1 MTDLGSQLQAGLSG
15 SYTLERELGRGGM
28 ATVFLAQDLKHD
40 RPVALKVLHP
50 EVAAGLGTERFLR
63 EIKLAARL
71 QHPHIL
77 TVLDSGEAA
86 GRLWFTMPFIEGES
100 LRHRLRREGQL
111 SIADAVR
118 ITREAALALDYA
130 HRHGAVHRDIKPENI
145 LLADGQALVADF
157 GIARALGGADERLTE
172 TGLTLGTPAYM
183 SPEQAAGDKSLD
195 ARTDIYSLGIVL
207 YEMLA
212 GEPPFAAPT
221 AQAMIARRLL
231 EAPRPLRELR
241 DTVPEGV
248 VQAVARALARAPAD
262 RFATAAEF
270 ARALEE
276 ASVRPT
282 AAAPASA
289 PTVAS
294 PRASQAVPPPPRRR
308 VPLALALGIGF
319 ALRLSVLFG
328 WLRSHGGAE
337 ATGPG
342 TTRLLAVLPFENLG
356 DSSDEYFA
364 DGITD
369 EVRGKL
375 AALPGLQVTARSSS
389 NQYKRTTKPP
399 QEIGRDLGVDYL
411 LTGTVRWEKSDGT
424 NHVRVSPELIQVS
437 TGSTRWQEPFD
448 AALTDV
454 FKVQAD
460 MAGQVA
466 QALDLALGTP
476 QKTAL
481 AAKPTGNAAA
491 YDAYLRGEATSQ
503 ALGVADPLALRT
515 AIGLYEQA
523 VALDAGFVQA
533 WVQLSR
539 AHSLLYV
546 NGTPDPRGGRRARE
560 AAEQALRLAPD
571 QPGAHLALG
580 DYFTDVPVDPERAR
594 AAYEAGLRLAPNDA
608 DLLGASALVEIITGK
623 WEVALAHFTR
633 AQALDP
639 RSVTVARRLTY
650 TLLRVRRY
658 PEALAASDRAIA
670 LAPDNPGALESKAMV
685 YLAQGDLEGARRII
699 REAPAG
705 MDPTGLAAVFGNY
718 FDLYWVLPPEQQGL
732 LLRLTPSAFP
742 DRSLWAIVLAQ
753 TYRLRGDLP
762 RTRAYADSALAAFEA
777 RLAAAPDDAQGHVLR
792 GLALA
797 YLGRKA
803 EAIAEGERGVALLPI
818 AKDTYTGPYLQHQ
831 LVRIYIETGE
841 PEKALDRLEP
851 LLGMPYYLSSGW
863 LEIDPNFD
871 PLRKNPRFQKLAEG
885 GA

>member
-1 MTDLGSQLQAGLSG
+1 MTDLLSQLQEGLAG
-15 SYTLERELGRGGM
+15 SYALERELGRGGM
-28 ATVFLAQDLKHD
+28 ATVFLARDLKHD

-86 GRLWFTMPFIEGES
+86 RRLWFTMPFIEGES
-100 LRHRLRREGQL
+100 LRDRLRREGQL
-111 SIADAVR
+111 PIADAVR

-157 GIARALGGADERLTE
+157 GIARALGGGDERLTE

-195 ARTDIYSLGIVL
+195 ARTDTYSLGIVL
-207 YEMLA
+207 YEMFA

-221 AQAMIARRLL
+221 AQAMMARRML

-248 VQAVARALARAPAD
+248 AQAVARALARSPAD

-276 ASVRPT
+276 ASVRTT
-282 AAAPASA
+282 AAAPTSA

-294 PRASQAVPPPPRRR
+294 PRASQAVPPVPRRR
-308 VPLALALGIGF
+308 VPLALALGVGF
-319 ALRLSVLFG
+319 LLGLGVLFG
-328 WLRSHGGAE
+328 WLHSHGTAE
-337 ATGPG
+337 PTGPG
-342 TTRLLAVLPFENLG
+342 TTRRLAVLPFENLG

-364 DGITD
+364 GGVTD

-389 NQYKRTTKPP
+389 NQYRKTTKSP

-411 LTGTVRWEKSDGT
+411 LTGTVRWEKSEGA

-437 TGSTRWQEPFD
+437 TGSTKWQQPFD

-460 MAGQVA
+460 MAGEVA
-466 QALDLALGTP
+466 QALDVALGAS

-481 AAKPTGNAAA
+481 AARPTGNPAA

-503 ALGVADPLALRT
+503 ALGTGEPLAVRR
-515 AIGLYEQA
+515 AIGFYEQA
-523 VALDAGFVQA
+523 VALDSGFVQA

-546 NGTPDPRGGRRARE
+546 NGTPDPQGGRRARD
-560 AAEQALRLAPD
+560 AAERALRLAPNL
-571 QPGAHLALG
+571 PGTHLALG
-580 DYFTDVPVDPERAR
+580 DYFTSVPADQEHAR

-608 DLLGASALVEIITGK
+608 ELLGGSALVELITGK
-623 WEVALAHFTR
+623 WDEAVGHFAR

-639 RSVTVARRLTY
+639 RSATVARRLGY
-650 TLLRVRRY
+650 TLLRLRRY
-658 PEALAASDRAIA
+658 PETLAASDRAIA
-670 LAPDNPGALESKAMV
+670 LAPENPGALEIKAMV
-685 YLAQGDLEGARRII
+685 YLAQGDLEGARRVI
-699 REAPAG
+699 REAPAD
-705 MDPTGLAAVFGNY
+705 MDPTSLAAVFANY
-718 FDLYWVLPPEQQGL
+718 WDLYWVLPPEQQAL

-742 DRSLWAIVLAQ
+742 DRSSWAIVLAQ
-753 TYRLRGDLP
+753 TYRLRGDLA
-762 RTRAYADSALAAFEA
+762 RTRAYADTALAAFDD
-777 RLAAAPDDAQGHVLR
+777 RLAGTPDDAQSHVFR
-792 GLALA
+792 GLTLA

-831 LVRIYIETGE
+831 LVRIYIESGE

-851 LLGMPYYLSSGW
+851 LLRMPYYLSPGW
-863 LEIDPNFD
+863 LRIDPNFD
-871 PLRKNPRFQKLAEG
+871 PLRKNPRFQRLAEG